1 MPPFSL
7 HPFNSI
13 QPFPSPPPLRLSSS
27 PLLLQL
33 MHSVPPLV
41 AFPEYPVLP
50 LPLSLSVRICS
61 LGSSLLACSCVCF
74 LLLLACSRAHM
85 RACALHAIHP
95 YNPCPRREWAML
107 RLELFLDS
115 TVKTSLKSS
124 SGLQHQGLGST
135 LRSNSPRSH
144 PVSQFTSPLPPSA
157 SCPAISHGVFQ
168 ASCSDAFP
176 LARCILCLFSSS
188 PHPPYPLR
196 PRLLPLFSLLLQTH
210 LLPPASAIVYLAF
223 SLLLPMAWPIHT
235 PAGMLHAVA
244 AAWVSFN
251 ILFNFYC
258 AATRHP
264 GSPPPLAVSHC
275 SGWVGESTSL
285 GESTRVYEKGMLHGM
300 AAA

>member
-115 TVKTSLKSS
+115 TVKV
-124 SGLQHQGLGST
+124 LG
-135 LRSNSPRSH
+135 
-144 PVSQFTSPLPPSA
+144 PLYVLIA
-157 SCPAISHGVFQ
+157 LV
-168 ASCSDAFP
+168 
-176 LARCILCLFSSS
+176 LIL
-188 PHPPYPLR
+188 
-196 PRLLPLFSLLLQTH
+196 
-210 LLPPASAIVYLAF
+210 AIVYLAF

-264 GSPPPLAVSHC
+264 GSPPPLALPDKEIRGAPQGDVRVSVGRIVADMQLNLSDTMPCVRWCDKCQNLKPPLTHHC
-275 SGWVGESTSL
+275 HICERCVLKMDHHCPWMHNCIGL
-285 GESTRVYEKGMLHGM
+285 RNYRYFFLF
-300 AAA
+300 